1 MTDTD
6 KKPDAPALK
15 KVRPEDDAKKAMA
28 DYEAQAIAVREKTAR
43 LRALR
48 LAREA
53 EMAALEPQKRKPPVR
68 KIASGTGTGGRS
80 SSGSSS
86 GKRGK
91 AGKQS
96 SATLSEWLDQQNRSG
111 RRT

>member
-6 KKPDAPALK
+6 KKPEASAHNK
-15 KVRPEDDAKKAMA
+15 AHQEDHAKRAVT
-28 DYEAQAIAVREKTAR
+28 DYEAQAIAMREKTAR

-53 EMAALEPQKRKPPVR
+53 EMAALEPKRKPPVR
-68 KIASGTGTGGRS
+68 KTTSGTGTSGRS
-80 SSGSSS
+80 SSSSS

-91 AGKQS
+91 AEKQ
-96 SATLSEWLDQQNRSG
+96 ATGTLSEWLNQQNRSG

>member
-15 KVRPEDDAKKAMA
+15 SVRPEDDARKAVA
-28 DYEAQAIAVREKTAR
+28 EYEAQAIATREKTAR

-53 EMAALEPQKRKPPVR
+53 EMAALEPQRKKPPAR
-68 KIASGTGTGGRS
+68 KTTSGSSTGGGR

-91 AGKQS
+91 AEKQS
-96 SATLSEWLDQQNRSG
+96 SGTLAQWLDQQNRSG

>member
-1 MTDTD
+1 MTDAD
-6 KKPDAPALK
+6 KKPEAQGAFK
-15 KVRPEDDAKKAMA
+15 KARQEGDAKKAMA
-28 DYEAQAIAVREKTAR
+28 EYEAQAIAIREKTER

-53 EMAALEPQKRKPPVR
+53 EMAASAPPKRKPAVR
-68 KIASGTGTGGRS
+68 KSASGAGTSGRS
-80 SSGSSS
+80 SSTP

-91 AGKQS
+91 AEKRSPG
-96 SATLSEWLDQQNRSG
+96 TLADWLSQQDRSG

>member
-6 KKPDAPALK
+6 KKPEAPAVK
-15 KVRPEDDAKKAMA
+15 KARQENEAKKAMA
-28 DYEAQAIAVREKTAR
+28 EYEAQAIATREKTAR

-68 KIASGTGTGGRS
+68 KTTSGTGASGRS
-80 SSGSSS
+80 GSAT

-91 AGKQS
+91 AEKRPTGNL
-96 SATLSEWLDQQNRSG
+96 ADWLDQQNRSG